1 VLVYVIAGCWLRP
14 ATRHARMQDRR
25 LYPDS
30 SIHNDIK
37 MTQNERA
44 KDPLPSFPM
53 EDMHEGDDDDSLM
66 DYDDGSFDSEDE
78 NDDSSEDLDDAFTLY
93 MEAACGGN
101 RVTESMKSSAELWME
116 FLADHSKVLKLTD
129 ECVEKFEL
137 RDSTTANQVIQAV
150 NWNRGLTHVILG
162 HQFLQL
168 VDQDRL
174 FDAICTHHASTL
186 TYLKLSPELEGST
199 LHVEALLATLERAS
213 HLTELELHN
222 LILKQTQGEVEAL
235 AGLFKASSLRQIYI
249 FGVGVE
255 GMENMGKLDSIFH
268 ALSIL
273 EPLDELRLEGLDSPA
288 VGSLVS
294 VSALQELLLR
304 KQKWWRLGLDNMG
317 LSDDHCFVIADMFAR
332 NENCRAGDLLSLKS
346 NPAVT
351 QMGYERMFKVFY
363 RRGRM
368 GLVKVDDQMW
378 EAEFDLVRS
387 MNNLHGR
394 LEVIVDG
401 MITSREDWIH
411 WASKIGASSAW
422 EADNKKL
429 NYLWFA
435 VREHPCIVEQDDGQ
449 SL

>member
-1 VLVYVIAGCWLRP
+1 MP
-14 ATRHARMQDRR
+14 
-25 LYPDS
+25 
-30 SIHNDIK
+30 
-37 MTQNERA
+37 QNEQA
-44 KDPLPSFPM
+44 NDPLSSNTI
-53 EDMHEGDDDDSLM
+53 EDMNERDDDDSLM
-66 DYDDGSFDSEDE
+66 DYDGDSFDSEDE
-78 NDDSSEDLDDAFTLY
+78 NYDSDEDLDDAFTLY

-101 RVTESMKSSAELWME
+101 RVIETKKSSAELWTE
-116 FLADHSKVLKLTD
+116 FLADQDSKVLKLTD
-129 ECVEKFEL
+129 EFVEKFEL

-150 NWNRGLTHVILG
+150 NGNRGLTHVILG

-174 FDAICTHHASTL
+174 FDAISTHHASTL
-186 TYLKLSPELEGST
+186 TYLKLTPEFGGSR
-199 LHVEALLATLERAS
+199 LHVEALLATLAKAS

-222 LILKQTQGEVEAL
+222 LILQHTEGEVEAL
-235 AGLFKASSLRQIYI
+235 AELLKAGSLRQIYI

-255 GMENMGKLDSIFH
+255 GMESMENMGKLDSILQ
-268 ALSIL
+268 ALSTL
-273 EPLDELRLEGLDSPA
+273 EPLDELRLEGLGSPA

-294 VSALQELLLR
+294 ISALQELLLR

-351 QMGYERMFKVFY
+351 QMGYQRMFTVFY

-368 GLVKVDDQMW
+368 GLVKVDDQLW

-401 MITSREDWIH
+401 MITSREDWVD
-411 WASKIGASSAW
+411 WASKIGASSTW
-422 EADNKKL
+422 EADSKKL
-429 NYLWFA
+429 NYIWFA
-435 VREHPCIVEQDDGQ
+435 LREHPGIVEQD
-449 SL
+449 